1 MTACTLP
8 YKLSASIVAWV
19 NDEDTSH
26 VILQQLDSLA
36 GQLLLL
42 TGYMTAWGDQRGIH
56 PYYYKERQRFWTKQ
70 YLLLPLIVN
79 CKSVNYKNMIRKRI
93 LLTDVCP
100 ALCP

>member
-56 PYYYKERQRFWTKQ
+56 
-70 YLLLPLIVN
+70 
-79 CKSVNYKNMIRKRI
+79 
-93 LLTDVCP
+93 D
-100 ALCP
+100 